1 MKLKKVQAVPL
12 NLTAAP
18 KKFWRSGLK
27 SLGDLYKEAF
37 GHSPGRYVTGLVP
50 SGSQGLRCTC
60 WVCLGQLDQ
69 GSLVRLDK
77 QRLFARHHPLPFD
90 LHLSGE
96 QPLKQVWSLHDS
108 WICYEPS
115 QQLLSPHYDF
125 DFHKLSDEDFNV
137 NSIHHA
143 LEKWSQAV
151 ECAVD
156 KTIASQ
162 HKLEP
167 EWHPTPKLPRR
178 CKGRCRQAPCVKKPF
193 SQSIKQAWG
202 WPTYAKCRFKLSRVY
217 LDESWQ
223 TSHWNPMFETN
234 HMPWRIHWCMAY
246 LSSHKCL
253 IFIFLLVNN
262 LPVPWILWV

>member
-1 MKLKKVQAVPL
+1 M
-12 NLTAAP
+12 
-18 KKFWRSGLK
+18 
-27 SLGDLYKEAF
+27 
-37 GHSPGRYVTGLVP
+37 
-50 SGSQGLRCTC
+50 
-60 WVCLGQLDQ
+60 DQ

-167 EWHPTPKLPRR
+167 EWHPTLKLPRR

-202 WPTYAKCRFKLSRVY
+202 GQHTPNVDS
-217 LDESWQ
+217 
-223 TSHWNPMFETN
+223 
-234 HMPWRIHWCMAY
+234 
-246 LSSHKCL
+246 SSHGFILMSLGKPHIGIPCL
-253 IFIFLLVNN
+253 KQIICHEGSIDVWHIYLAINA
-262 LPVPWILWV
+262 